1 MFENIPSAPRD
12 AILGLT
18 EAFRNDSRSEKI
30 NLSVGV
36 YQDDSGQTPVL
47 EVVREAEKRLAEEST
62 GKGYLPISG
71 SPEYAQRVQHLLLG
85 TDHEAVQAGRI
96 ATFQTPGGTGALR
109 VAADF
114 LHTHLP
120 QATVWLSDP
129 TWANHPNIFAAARVP
144 TKTYAYYDPQ
154 THGLA
159 IDRMLESIG
168 KIPAGD
174 IILLHACCHNP
185 TGIDP
190 TPDQWQA
197 IVAAVRKQGL
207 LPLLDFAYQGFA
219 EGIEE
224 DATSLRRF
232 SQDGA
237 ELIVCSSFSKN
248 FGLYCERV
256 GALSVLCKTAEN
268 SQAVQSQVKRTI
280 RTNYSNPPRHGAEI
294 VNWVLGNEA
303 RGNEARGNE
312 ARGNE
317 ARGDGATGD
326 NTWRARWEQE
336 LGQMRERIGNMRQLL
351 VRKLHERGVR
361 EDYSF
366 MIGQR
371 GMFSY
376 TGLSRAQVDQLREQH
391 AVYIVGSGR
400 INVAGIN
407 TANVDRL
414 AAAIGEVVGT

>member
-1 MFENIPSAPRD
+1 MFENVPSAPRD

-18 EAFRNDSRSEKI
+18 EAFRSDSRPEKI

-36 YQDDSGQTPVL
+36 YQDDRGQTPVL
-47 EVVREAEKRLAEEST
+47 DVVREAEQRLAAEST

-85 TDHEAVQAGRI
+85 ADHEAVREGRVV
-96 ATFQTPGGTGALR
+96 TFQTPGGTGALR

-129 TWANHPNIFAAARVP
+129 TWANHPNIFAAARIP

-154 THGLA
+154 NHGLA
-159 IDRMLESIG
+159 IDRMLESIE

-174 IILLHACCHNP
+174 VILLHACCHNP

-190 TPDQWQA
+190 TPSQWQA
-197 IVAAVRKQGL
+197 IIAAVHKRGL

-224 DATSLRRF
+224 DAASLRRF
-232 SQDGA
+232 SQGDV
-237 ELIVCSSFSKN
+237 ELMVCSSFSKN

-256 GALSVLCKTAEN
+256 GALSMICKTVEN
-268 SQAVQSQVKRTI
+268 SQAVQSQVKRAI

-294 VNWVLGNEA
+294 VNWVLEK
-303 RGNEARGNE
+303 
-312 ARGNE
+312 
-317 ARGDGATGD
+317 

-336 LGQMRERIGNMRQLL
+336 LGQMRERIGSMRQLL
-351 VRKLHERGVR
+351 VEKLHERGVR

-366 MIGQR
+366 MVGQR

-376 TGLSRAQVDQLREQH
+376 TGLTPEQVAQLQQQH

-414 AAAIGEVVGT
+414 ADAIGAVVGT

>member
-1 MFENIPSAPRD
+1 MFENVPSAPRD

-18 EAFRNDSRSEKI
+18 EAFRNDSRPEKI

-36 YQDDSGQTPVL
+36 YQDDRGQTPVL
-47 EVVREAEKRLAEEST
+47 AVVREAEQRLAAEST

-71 SPEYAQRVQHLLLG
+71 SPEYAQRVQYLLLG
-85 TDHEAVQAGRI
+85 EDHEAVREGRVV
-96 ATFQTPGGTGALR
+96 TFQTPGGTGALR

-129 TWANHPNIFAAARVP
+129 TWANHPNIFAAARIP

-154 THGLA
+154 NHGLA
-159 IDRMLESIG
+159 IDRMLESIE

-174 IILLHACCHNP
+174 VILLHACCHNP

-190 TPDQWQA
+190 TPSQWQA
-197 IVAAVRKQGL
+197 ITAAVHKRGL
-207 LPLLDFAYQGFA
+207 LPLLDFSYQGFA

-224 DATSLRRF
+224 DAASLRRF
-232 SQDGA
+232 SQGDA
-237 ELIVCSSFSKN
+237 ELMVCSSFSKN

-256 GALSVLCKTAEN
+256 GALSVVCKTAEN
-268 SQAVQSQVKRTI
+268 SQAVQSQVKRAV

-294 VNWVLGNEA
+294 VNWVLEK
-303 RGNEARGNE
+303 
-312 ARGNE
+312 
-317 ARGDGATGD
+317 
-326 NTWRARWEQE
+326 NTWRARWVQE

-351 VRKLHERGVR
+351 VEKLLERGVR

-376 TGLSRAQVDQLREQH
+376 TGLTPEQVNQLREQH

-414 AAAIGEVVGT
+414 ADAIGAVVGTE

>member
-18 EAFRNDSRSEKI
+18 EAFRSDSRPEKI

-36 YQDDSGQTPVL
+36 YQDHGGQTPVL
-47 EVVREAEKRLAEEST
+47 EVVREAEQQMAAEWTS
-62 GKGYLPISG
+62 KAYLPISG
-71 SPEYAQRVQHLLLG
+71 SPDYAKRVQSLLLG
-85 TDHEAVQAGRI
+85 ADHEAVRGGRV

-114 LHTHLP
+114 LHAHYP
-120 QATVWLSDP
+120 RATVWLSDP
-129 TWANHPNIFAAARVP
+129 TWANHPNIFAAAGVA
-144 TKTYAYYDPQ
+144 TKTYAYYNPA

-159 IDRMLESIG
+159 ADRMLEAIE

-174 IILLHACCHNP
+174 VILLHACCHNP

-190 TPDQWQA
+190 GPDQWQA
-197 IVAAVRKQGL
+197 IVTAVRKQGL

-219 EGIEE
+219 EGTEE
-224 DATSLRRF
+224 DAASLRRF
-232 SQDGA
+232 CQGDA
-237 ELIVCSSFSKN
+237 ELVVCSSFSKN

-256 GALSVLCKTAEN
+256 GALSVVSRSMEN
-268 SQAVQSQVKRTI
+268 CQAVQSQVKRAI
-280 RTNYSNPPRHGAEI
+280 RTNYSNPPLHGAEI
-294 VNWVLGNEA
+294 VHRILQDEP
-303 RGNEARGNE
+303 
-312 ARGNE
+312 
-317 ARGDGATGD
+317 
-326 NTWRARWEQE
+326 WRARWQQE
-336 LGQMRERIGNMRQLL
+336 LGQMRGRIGDMRRLL
-351 VRKLHERGVR
+351 VKKLVEQGVQ

-366 MIGQR
+366 INRQR

-376 TGLSRAQVDQLREQH
+376 TGLSQGQVDQLREQH

-407 TANVDRL
+407 SANVDRL
-414 AAAIGEVVGT
+414 AKAIGAVVAP

>member
-18 EAFRNDSRSEKI
+18 EAFRSDSRPEKI

-36 YQDDSGQTPVL
+36 YQDHGGQTPVL
-47 EVVREAEKRLAEEST
+47 EVVREAEQQMAAEWTS
-62 GKGYLPISG
+62 KAYLPISG
-71 SPEYAQRVQHLLLG
+71 SPDYAKRVQSLLLG
-85 TDHEAVQAGRI
+85 ADHEAVRGGRV

-114 LHTHLP
+114 LHAHFP
-120 QATVWLSDP
+120 RATVWLSDP
-129 TWANHPNIFAAARVP
+129 TWANHPNIFAAAGVA
-144 TKTYAYYDPQ
+144 TKTYAYYNPA

-159 IDRMLESIG
+159 ADRMLEAIE

-174 IILLHACCHNP
+174 VILLHACCHNP

-190 TPDQWQA
+190 GPDQWQA
-197 IVAAVRKQGL
+197 IVTAVRKQGL

-219 EGIEE
+219 EGTEE
-224 DATSLRRF
+224 DAASLRRF
-232 SQDGA
+232 CQGDA
-237 ELIVCSSFSKN
+237 ELVVCSSFSKN

-256 GALSVLCKTAEN
+256 GALSVVSRSMEN
-268 SQAVQSQVKRTI
+268 CQAVQSQVKRAI
-280 RTNYSNPPRHGAEI
+280 RTNYSNPPLHGAEI
-294 VNWVLGNEA
+294 VHRILQDEP
-303 RGNEARGNE
+303 
-312 ARGNE
+312 
-317 ARGDGATGD
+317 
-326 NTWRARWEQE
+326 WRARWQQE
-336 LGQMRERIGNMRQLL
+336 LGQMRGRIGDMRRLL
-351 VRKLHERGVR
+351 VKKLVEQGVQ

-366 MIGQR
+366 INRQR

-376 TGLSRAQVDQLREQH
+376 TGLSQGQVDQLREQH

-407 TANVDRL
+407 SANVDRL
-414 AAAIGEVVGT
+414 AKAIGAVVAP